1 MNDDTIRNRLRHV
14 YWMGGSPCAGKSTMA
29 GLIAAAHGLT
39 HYHIDQELRTRL
51 PKPEPARQP
60 CLAYW
65 VSSTWDELWMRPVD
79 VLLDDVI
86 RCYQEQF
93 DLVIADLLA
102 MDAGAPILVEGN
114 SLLPDSLAPFL
125 FDRRRA
131 LWVIPT
137 EAFQRRNYPNRGEWV
152 QYILSQCS
160 DPDQALQNW
169 MDRDVAFAAWIEG
182 RVKDL
187 GLAHFT
193 VDGVQS
199 IEQNVQRVIDF
210 FDFFDFFGLSG
221 KPVSR

>member
-152 QYILSQCS
+152 QYISASERPGSGPQKL
-160 DPDQALQNW
+160 DGL
-169 MDRDVAFAAWIEG
+169 RRRLRRLIEG
-182 RVKDL
+182 RERPRAGALHGRRGPNHRAERAARDRL
-187 GLAHFT
+187 FRLFRTLA
-193 VDGVQS
+193 
-199 IEQNVQRVIDF
+199 
-210 FDFFDFFGLSG
+210 
-221 KPVSR
+221 SR